1 MSKKKGMLSAAHIIV
16 KTQNQLLPVLT
27 SKKLEITAPVGKKLN

>member
-1 MSKKKGMLSAAHIIV
+1 MSKKKGMLSAAHIRV

>member
-1 MSKKKGMLSAAHIIV
+1 MLRAACMTG

-27 SKKLEITAPVGKKLN
+27 SKKLEIIAPFGIKLN